1 MKQEND
7 FSKIK
12 NNNLI
17 FDLGF
22 FDGTDTKY
30 YIEHGYNVVAVEAN
44 PYLFNIG
51 LNMFKKEIEEERLV
65 LLNRAIISEV
75 AKKYSDTIDFFIYH
89 DRPEVSS
96 IFIEI
101 AEQDGNKAEK
111 VTIETTSIVH
121 LIEEFGCP
129 YYCKVDIE
137 SADKDVAEDLYV
149 CDYYYRPEYISFEI
163 NKNDYYDI
171 FHNMYCCGYKY
182 CQLINQIHNKVN
194 SSGDFGQYLQEEKWL
209 TINEALI
216 RYIKYRELKM
226 IDNVNLGVG
235 WIDAHFR
242 LF

>member
-1 MKQEND
+1 MKD
-7 FSKIK
+7 
-12 NNNLI
+12 NNLI

-22 FDGTDTKY
+22 LDGTDTKY

-44 PYLFNIG
+44 PYLYQTG
-51 LNMFKKEIEEERLV
+51 LNKFKREIDEERLV
-65 LLNRAIISEV
+65 LLNRAVINETARSCSDSIS
-75 AKKYSDTIDFFIYH
+75 FFIYH

-96 IFIEI
+96 LFIEI
-101 AEQDGNKAEK
+101 AEQDNNTSEK
-111 VTIETTSIVH
+111 VIIHTTSILR

-137 SADKDVAEDLYV
+137 SADKDVAYDLQLQ
-149 CDYYYRPEYISFEI
+149 DFYYRPDYISFEI

-171 FHNMYCCGYKY
+171 FHNMYTCGYSK

-235 WIDAHFR
+235 WIDAHFK
-242 LF
+242 L